1 MCMFVMAAPEDAEP
15 KNRNEYTVGWVCAL
29 PKEQTAATGRR
40 HPDLPNPPKDDNT
53 YTLGAIG
60 PHNIVIACLP
70 QGKYGTNSAATVATR
85 MASTFPSI
93 RLGFMVG
100 IGSGIPPN
108 VRLGDVVVSSPGNG
122 FPGVVQW
129 DFGKAEDEGKLV
141 QTGALNNPPTALL
154 TAVSKLRTKHDLT
167 GARIPEYLYDLA
179 TNYPRLALR
188 YAKPA
193 GIRKPVSHNSQRGWF
208 TWHGIL
214 SALLDA
220 FLAFVWYSS
229 GVWALTAGNGRS
241 NNEST
246 LRAAVEG
253 SQRQSDDIPIHYG
266 PIASGNRVIKDAKLR
281 DRINNRFG
289 GHVLCVEMEAAGLM
303 DNFPCLVIRGVCD
316 YADSA
321 KNKEWQEYAAAVAA
335 AYAKEIISMVPL
347 DEVQQMDAIQKTIQR
362 LGHQLD
368 QMGAT
373 SSAIHSIVQGL
384 EANTHYS
391 EVEKWL
397 SPPDPST
404 NYSHAKKQRHGCS
417 GEWLLRRTEYSAW
430 KSGQRP
436 FLWLHGIPGCGKT
449 ILASTVLRDLEDDA
463 SIENLLYFFFDFTD
477 TRKQSFEHALRSL
490 VIQLYRKNKDTQENL
505 DLLFASSETGKQ
517 QPSVH
522 SLCNTFAAMA
532 EQAGEVNIILDAL
545 DECRLQDDYRTEG
558 LFPWMRRPEQH
569 IKSAIE
575 NWADHEGIIPLQS
588 CLVENDIST
597 YVHTR
602 VRGSEGL
609 ARWHSR
615 PDIQD
620 EIEVAL
626 NEKAD
631 GMFRWV
637 TCQLD
642 ALENCLDPLT
652 LRAALRSL
660 PRTLDETYARILSNL
675 PQEHRHRTV
684 LILQFLAYSERPL
697 TVEEA
702 VDAIALDT
710 NSKPRFDRQNRMP
723 VPQEIS
729 RYCSSLVAVSNPKSD
744 TSGETKAQLQLA
756 HFSVKEY
763 LLSDRLEAAV
773 AEPFTEFNARASI
786 AEVCLAYLLD
796 MDQCLPTSQLKQS
809 YWLAEYS
816 ARYWSDHAALAER
829 NCPNVRALLADFF
842 SRHAIRTASFRLYD
856 PDRPWSNTH
865 SVASA
870 LYYAS
875 LTGLSCSVETLLG
888 KGADVNAQGGEC
900 GNALQAASYRGH
912 EKVVGV
918 LLNKDADVNAKGGRF
933 GNALTAASYGGHET
947 TVGVLL
953 NKGADIDYE
962 DGDYGSA
969 LQAASRRGHE
979 KVVRILLDKGAD
991 VKAKGGRFGNALQ
1004 AASHRGHGKVV
1015 GMLLNKGGDINAQ
1028 GGYFG
1033 NALQA
1038 ASYGGQEKVVRIL
1051 LNKGADVNAKGG
1063 MYGNA
1068 LQAASLQG
1076 HEKMVSM
1083 LLAKGADVN
1092 GEGGEYGSALQAASY
1107 RGHEKAVRIL
1117 LDKGADVN
1125 ANGGRF
1131 GNALQAASHGGHDN
1145 VVRIL
1150 LDKGADVNA
1159 EGSRYGNALQAASD
1173 GGHEEV
1179 VRMLLAKGAD
1189 VNTEDRTYVAAAK
1202 VSSLALYKNLL

>member
-1 MCMFVMAAPEDAEP
+1 MSGLILTWVTKRVFSISKGLLAVNIVQAINWAIDQGVNIINLSLGFPEQSSHGLRRALERANYENIAVFAAAANHGNCRAIAWPARDPDLAICVTSADESYKCSLFAPSAAGRDLPMFI
-15 KNRNEYTVGWVCAL
+15 T
-29 PKEQTAATGRR
+29 
-40 HPDLPNPPKDDNT
+40 HDLPNPPKDDNA

-60 PHNIVIACLP
+60 SHNIVIACLP

-100 IGSGIPPN
+100 IGGGIPPN

-558 LFPWMRRPEQH
+558 LFPWMR
-569 IKSAIE
+569 SFV
-575 NWADHEGIIPLQS
+575 DS
-588 CLVENDIST
+588 
-597 YVHTR
+597 
-602 VRGSEGL
+602 
-609 ARWHSR
+609 
-615 PDIQD
+615 
-620 EIEVAL
+620 
-626 NEKAD
+626 
-631 GMFRWV
+631 
-637 TCQLD
+637 
-642 ALENCLDPLT
+642 
-652 LRAALRSL
+652 
-660 PRTLDETYARILSNL
+660 
-675 PQEHRHRTV
+675 PQK
-684 LILQFLAYSERPL
+684 
-697 TVEEA
+697 
-702 VDAIALDT
+702 
-710 NSKPRFDRQNRMP
+710 N
-723 VPQEIS
+723 
-729 RYCSSLVAVSNPKSD
+729 
-744 TSGETKAQLQLA
+744 
-756 HFSVKEY
+756 
-763 LLSDRLEAAV
+763 
-773 AEPFTEFNARASI
+773 
-786 AEVCLAYLLD
+786 
-796 MDQCLPTSQLKQS
+796 
-809 YWLAEYS
+809 
-816 ARYWSDHAALAER
+816 
-829 NCPNVRALLADFF
+829 
-842 SRHAIRTASFRLYD
+842 
-856 PDRPWSNTH
+856 
-865 SVASA
+865 
-870 LYYAS
+870 
-875 LTGLSCSVETLLG
+875 
-888 KGADVNAQGGEC
+888 GGEC

-933 GNALTAASYGGHET
+933 GNALTAASYGGHE
-947 TVGVLL
+947 
-953 NKGADIDYE
+953 
-962 DGDYGSA
+962 
-969 LQAASRRGHE
+969 
-979 KVVRILLDKGAD
+979 
-991 VKAKGGRFGNALQ
+991 
-1004 AASHRGHGKVV
+1004 
-1015 GMLLNKGGDINAQ
+1015 
-1028 GGYFG
+1028 
-1033 NALQA
+1033 
-1038 ASYGGQEKVVRIL
+1038 KVVRIL

-1083 LLAKGADVN
+1083 LLSKGADVN